1 MDLSPY
7 GIVRKGDIHCI
18 RHVTDPKG
26 HCQQPGLQTIYDLL
40 LKTALEVKLGGSML
54 LEGKIAIITGAAQGI
69 GEVIA
74 RIFCEQGATAV
85 LGDVNSQKLE
95 ASVRKINRL
104 TGRDNMGIPV
114 DVTQKKQVD
123 DFVLEAVQRHNR
135 IDILV
140 NNAGIL
146 RHAFITEME
155 ERDWDQVFAI
165 NVKGTFLFTQAIAKI
180 MIGQRSGRIINIS
193 SCSGKKADLRQSA
206 YNSSKAA
213 VIGLTRVAALELGP
227 YGIRCN
233 AICPGVID
241 TEMVRNTF
249 LNSPEM
255 EKECIEKTAL
265 KRLGK
270 PEDVAKVAVFLASE
284 LADHITGEA
293 LIVSAG
299 ELMGQ

>member
-1 MDLSPY
+1 
-7 GIVRKGDIHCI
+7 
-18 RHVTDPKG
+18 
-26 HCQQPGLQTIYDLL
+26 
-40 LKTALEVKLGGSML
+40 
-54 LEGKIAIITGAAQGI
+54 
-69 GEVIA
+69 
-74 RIFCEQGATAV
+74 
-85 LGDVNSQKLE
+85 
-95 ASVRKINRL
+95 
-104 TGRDNMGIPV
+104 
-114 DVTQKKQVD
+114 
-123 DFVLEAVQRHNR
+123 
-135 IDILV
+135 
-140 NNAGIL
+140 
-146 RHAFITEME
+146 ME